1 MKLKLI
7 EQKRLLRSEPDAAD
21 ADAPLPG
28 PSGMPIEEKRE
39 NLYRAIER
47 AQGFLHKREDQSWR
61 MDQIRRCYPAP
72 RYFVESSRRAMNRTG
87 LSDLDAF
94 YYAMIPALTR
104 TSLSQRWGM
113 SPRLDTLTR
122 MSRFLR
128 TLYIGAHE
136 ERFYLVLLNGRGGL
150 IRAAMLQK
158 GAVDS
163 APFYLGQLL
172 STALTEG
179 ARYIVLAH
187 NHPRGTCKPSK
198 EDLLCTLRTLNA
210 VVPLQIPLLDHIIVT
225 RDCAVSIRESGLIP
239 QMLWTSPS
247 QGSRITRNWLDGETL
262 TDSETQ

>member
-1 MKLKLI
+1 MKIRLI
-7 EQKRLLRSEPDAAD
+7 EHKRLLQTETVPTEPDAA
-21 ADAPLPG
+21 LPAS
-28 PSGMPIEEKRE
+28 SGLSLDEKRE

-47 AQGFLHKREDQSWR
+47 AQGFLHKREDQGER
-61 MDQIRRCYPAP
+61 LARIRRLYPAP
-72 RYFVESSRRAMNRTG
+72 RYFVESGRHAMTRTG

-104 TSLSQRWGM
+104 TSLSQQWGINPM
-113 SPRLDTLTR
+113 LDTLSR

-136 ERFYLVLLNGRGGL
+136 ERFYLVLLNGRGRL
-150 IRAAMLQK
+150 IRAALLQE

-187 NHPRGTCKPSK
+187 NHPRGTLKPSK
-198 EDLLCTLRTLNA
+198 EDLVCTLQALNA
-210 VVPLQIPLLDHIIVT
+210 VAPLKIPLLDHIIIAKD
-225 RDCAVSIRESGLIP
+225 RAVSIRESGLIP
-239 QMLWTSPS
+239 ELLWTTPG
-247 QGSRITRNWLDGETL
+247 QGSRIVRNWLDMETL
-262 TDSETQ
+262 RDDIQ